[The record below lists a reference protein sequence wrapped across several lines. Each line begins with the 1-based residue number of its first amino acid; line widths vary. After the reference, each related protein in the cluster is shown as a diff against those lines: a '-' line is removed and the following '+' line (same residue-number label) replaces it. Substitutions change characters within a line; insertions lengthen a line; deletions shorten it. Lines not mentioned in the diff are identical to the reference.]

1 MSMYEDY
8 EFNEKIHA
16 ILLNPYLSKKDL
28 DENIISIKKYNIK
41 NISTSLNYLSYLKD
55 SISNS
60 TIKINTLI
68 SYPLGD
74 LPINFAKE
82 LILLS
87 KDAGADKVEYIPKFF
102 LLENNQ
108 EESFANDIE
117 ILSNLDIPITLI
129 FNKKKLNREIF
140 IRAIK
145 ISLEIGVES
154 FQIGDG
160 FGKAVEVN
168 EIKDIIKL
176 LGNSSVIKI
185 VGGIKRIND
194 VKDIL
199 DSGADIVGTSFFSDI
214 FQDLKNS

>member
-1 MSMYEDY
+1 MSIYEDY

-16 ILLNPYLSKKDL
+16 ILINPYLSKKDF

-55 SISNS
+55 AFSNT

-74 LPINFAKE
+74 LPINFVKE
-82 LILLS
+82 FILLS
-87 KDAGADKVEYIPKFF
+87 KDAGTDKVEYIPKFF

-108 EESFANDIE
+108 EEKFANDIE
-117 ILSNLDIPITLI
+117 ILSKSDIPITLI
-129 FNKKKLNREIF
+129 FNKKKLNKELF

-160 FGKAVEVN
+160 FGQPLEVD

-176 LGNSSVIKI
+176 LSNNSTIKI
-185 VGGIKRIND
+185 VGGINRIRD

-199 DSGADIVGTSFFSDI
+199 DSGADFIGTSSFVDI

>member
-1 MSMYEDY
+1 MSIYEDY

-16 ILLNPYLSKKDL
+16 ILINPYLSKKDF

-55 SISNS
+55 AFSNT

-74 LPINFAKE
+74 LPINFVKE
-82 LILLS
+82 FILLS
-87 KDAGADKVEYIPKFF
+87 KDAGTDKVEYIPKFF

-108 EESFANDIE
+108 EEKFANDIE
-117 ILSNLDIPITLI
+117 ILSKLDIPITLI
-129 FNKKKLNREIF
+129 FNKKKLNKELF

-160 FGKAVEVN
+160 FGQPLEVD

-176 LGNSSVIKI
+176 LSNNSVIKI
-185 VGGIKRIND
+185 VGGINRIRD

-199 DSGADIVGTSFFSDI
+199 DSGADFIGTSSFVDI

>member
-1 MSMYEDY
+1 MSSNKDY
-8 EFNEKIHA
+8 EFNEKIHS
-16 ILLNPYLSKKDL
+16 ILLNPYLSKEYF

-108 EESFANDIE
+108 EEKFANDIE
-117 ILSNLDIPITLI
+117 ILSKLDIPITLI
-129 FNKKKLNREIF
+129 FDKNKLNKQLF

-160 FGKAVEVN
+160 FGQPLGVD
-168 EIKDIIKL
+168 EIKDVIKL
-176 LGNSSVIKI
+176 LSNNSIIKI
-185 VGGIKRIND
+185 VGGIKSIRE

-199 DSGADIVGTSFFSDI
+199 DSGADFIGTSYFVDI
-214 FQDLKNS
+214 FKDLKNS

>member
-1 MSMYEDY
+1 MYEDY

-160 FGKAVEVN
+160 FGQALEVN

-176 LGNSSVIKI
+176 LGNRSVIKI

>member
-8 EFNEKIHA
+8 EFNEKIQA
-16 ILLNPYLSKKDL
+16 IILNPYLSRKDF
-28 DENIISIKKYNIK
+28 DENIISIKKYNIR

-60 TIKINTLI
+60 KIKINSLI

-74 LPINFAKE
+74 LPINFVKE
-82 LILLS
+82 LIILS
-87 KDAGADKVEYIPKFF
+87 KDSGADRVEYIPKFF

-108 EESFANDIE
+108 EERFANDIE

-129 FNKKKLNREIF
+129 FNKKKLDSEIF

-160 FGKAVEVN
+160 FGKALEVN
-168 EIKDIIKL
+168 ELKDIIRL
-176 LGNSSVIKI
+176 LDNNNIIKI
-185 VGGIKRIND
+185 VGGIKSISD

-199 DSGADIVGTSFFSDI
+199 DSGADFVGTSFFVDI

>member
-16 ILLNPYLSKKDL
+16 ILINPYLSKKDF

-41 NISTSLNYLSYLKD
+41 NISTSLNYLTYLKD
-55 SISNS
+55 AISN
-60 TIKINTLI
+60 TKIKINTLI

-74 LPINFAKE
+74 LPINFVKE